1 VLRPVEYQ
9 TKTVQLTSA
18 EAAELARMTVG
29 TQSGDRRPRVIERL
43 APTATPGSYD
53 LQPGP
58 YVGRFQLLS
67 GQVVEVAGRF
77 PFHDLA
83 TLLGLG
89 PQPDAARRGARAG

>member
-1 VLRPVEYQ
+1 MLRLVEYQ

-29 TQSGDRRPRVIERL
+29 TQNNNGRPWVIERL
-43 APTATPGSYD
+43 TPTATLGSYD

-58 YVGRFQLLS
+58 YAGRFQLLS

-77 PFHDLA
+77 PF
-83 TLLGLG
+83 
-89 PQPDAARRGARAG
+89 QDA